1 MARKI
6 FGWLLVLAAV
16 TLGLYVALV
25 AHSLESIYGEPGR
38 GVLRSAAGPFTGLYA
53 ALLALAS
60 AFLLGGLALAGH
72 RRAWLPTLALFL
84 VVTVL
89 AVGVGT
95 WTGLEAKQRYLDEQG
110 VGARQ
115 DGVRQDGLRGASVT
129 DARALARTSGRA
141 RGPA

>member
-95 WTGLEAKQRYLDEQG
+95 WTGLEAKQRYLNEQG
-110 VGARQ
+110 VGMRQ
-115 DGVRQDGLRGASVT
+115 TGSEGH
-129 DARALARTSGRA
+129 
-141 RGPA
+141 P

>member
-6 FGWLLVLAAV
+6 FGWFLVLAAIV
-16 TLGLYVALV
+16 VGLYVALV
-25 AHSLESIYGEPGR
+25 AHSLESIYGDPGK
-38 GVLRSAAGPFTGLYA
+38 GVLQSASGPFTGLYA

-89 AVGVGT
+89 AVGIGT

-110 VGARQ
+110 VGMRV
-115 DGVRQDGLRGASVT
+115 GTVT
-129 DARALARTSGRA
+129 GESWTGA
-141 RGPA
+141 RGPARAVDPARARA